1 MLYCKFCASKLEAAN
16 VTKCPVCA
24 ARIDLLDG
32 GQTYFEESDLY
43 LWSLKDDDLQQT
55 MPKTQILGTS
65 SDDKRKSVK
74 SQNGQTYVKT
84 CGKQEKAYKPASG
97 AAMIKLILVGIAV
110 LLAVALVSIV
120 AFKFVAKNR
129 DDNEIV
135 SPEEVV
141 DTNALSQKTNEGDVA
156 VGPETEL
163 EDLLQNLQQN
173 EVTDKKEEN
182 ASDENSENAKDSER
196 GYPDKDKL
204 PDKIQFTLSAS
215 DNQGRMYKKNDSEPM
230 VSAMVKEPELGFL
243 SFGKGK
249 IFFVSIN
256 DFEDLIFDKSSGIYE
271 RIEDAVTGEYVFP
284 KYESDTEL
292 VVVIGKKDG
301 ENVAET
307 SNEKVKLVEDKHFAV
322 NERGLHFF
330 ELGFL
335 CDYLGYDWDVKLVK
349 DDEKNNSE
357 NIFDITLKKKK

>member
-24 ARIDLLDG
+24 SRIDLLDG

-43 LWSLKDDDLQQT
+43 LWSLKDDDLQQN

-74 SQNGQTYVKT
+74 SQNGRTYVKMS
-84 CGKQEKAYKPASG
+84 GKQETVYKAAFS

-110 LLAVALVSIV
+110 LLAVALISIV
-120 AFKFVAKNR
+120 AFKFVSKNR
-129 DDNEIV
+129 DVDESISSDKAVDSNIV
-135 SPEEVV
+135 S
-141 DTNALSQKTNEGDVA
+141 QKNEGDV
-156 VGPETEL
+156 VGRPETEQ
-163 EDLLQNLQQN
+163 EDTSQNLQQN
-173 EVTDKKEEN
+173 VVTNEKEEN
-182 ASDENSENAKDSER
+182 SSDENSDNVRELES

-271 RIEDAVTGEYVFP
+271 RIEDAVTGEYVFQ